1 MSFKKSTVIVLICGL
16 CVVLFFYLRGRI
28 CGTDRT
34 KNTIVSGQI
43 IHGKRFGR
51 ILGFPTA
58 NFEWPPDISPPAYG
72 VYAVKTDRGIGI
84 MNFGIRPTVEDTMHP
99 LAEVHLL
106 DFSGD
111 LYGQTLTVEIVR
123 KIRNEQK
130 FSSPEALKR
139 QIAKDVEVCRDF
151 LGNKT
156 P

>member
-1 MSFKKSTVIVLICGL
+1 M
-16 CVVLFFYLRGRI
+16 RD
-28 CGTDRT
+28 TDRT

-43 IHGKRFGR
+43 IHGKRFG
-51 ILGFPTA
+51 LVLSFPTA
-58 NFEWPPDISPPAYG
+58 NFEWSSDIPPPAYG
-72 VYAVKTDRGIGI
+72 VYAVKTDRGIGV
-84 MNFGIRPTVEDTMHP
+84 MNFGVKPTVEVTMHP

-130 FSSPEALKR
+130 FSSSEALKR

-151 LGNKT
+151 FGNKT
-156 P
+156 PRL